1 MQVGGFTIEH
11 RSSIGFVSLNSLAV
25 LLAHLLLRRLFGC
38 WHTHMGRPV
47 TLGGETY
54 RACLRCGAQRR
65 FDTEGWNTYGAYYF
79 SREGD

>member
-1 MQVGGFTIEH
+1 MQSAGTVTERRVIGGAY
-11 RSSIGFVSLNSLAV
+11 LNRLAA
-25 LLAHLLLRRLFGC
+25 LLARLLVRLFSC
-38 WHTHMGRPV
+38 WHSNMGRPV

-65 FDTEGWNTYGAYYF
+65 FDTKGWHTYGPYYF